1 MQQQQRQQ
9 QGFRVPLDPRSAR
22 DVAED
27 GRGLARAIG
36 KTLGVLSQQV
46 GEWEAVEAEEAV
58 MQEEV
63 GLGDGEEGG
72 QGFGDGDGGLP
83 AGFRGGGARDY
94 YFDDEAEEGF
104 EEEEVVGCGSLL

>member
-1 MQQQQRQQ
+1 M
-9 QGFRVPLDPRSAR
+9 PLNPRSAR

-36 KTLGVLSQQV
+36 KTLGVLSQQA

-63 GLGDGEEGG
+63 GAGDGEGG
-72 QGFGDGDGGLP
+72 CQGFGDAEGGLP
-83 AGFRGGGARDY
+83 AGFRVAGARDY
-94 YFDDEAEEGF
+94 YFDDEAEEGL
-104 EEEEVVGCGSLL
+104 EEEVAGYGSLL